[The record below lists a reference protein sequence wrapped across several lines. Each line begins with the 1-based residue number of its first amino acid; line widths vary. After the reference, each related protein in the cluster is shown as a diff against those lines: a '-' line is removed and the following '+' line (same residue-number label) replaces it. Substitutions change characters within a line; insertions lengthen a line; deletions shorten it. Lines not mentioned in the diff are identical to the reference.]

1 MSASC
6 DAKLTSMEPSPD
18 PDAVFE
24 RVMLDEQSWVDVARG
39 WMTGSDVLFRHLH
52 DNVAWQSSQLFRYD
66 HHVDEKRL
74 GAGWRRGQPLPH
86 PALATATRAI
96 QSRYGVMF
104 DGFSMILYRDGN
116 DGQGFHRDTD
126 MRYLDDTL
134 IAVLSLGAKRPW
146 LVRPHRAKHSLAA
159 AGGATHDFAPGPG
172 DLLVM
177 GGRAQADWQHSVAYL
192 NRATVGPRV
201 SLQWRHARRVGRPY
215 VGAGYNAPL
224 HYSQRSIGHAGP
236 G

>member
-1 MSASC
+1 MTCTAP
-6 DAKLTSMEPSPD
+6 APD
-18 PDAVFE
+18 PDATFE
-24 RVMLDEQSWVDVARG
+24 RVALDEHSWVDVARG
-39 WMTGSDVLFRHLH
+39 WMGDADALFHHLH
-52 DNVAWQSSQLFRYD
+52 DTVAWQGSRLFRYD

-86 PALATATRAI
+86 PALAAATRAL

-134 IAVLSLGAKRPW
+134 IAVLSLGARRPW
-146 LVRPHRAKHSLAA
+146 LVRPHRAKHSHAA
-159 AGGATHDFAPGPG
+159 AGGAVFDFAPGSG

-177 GGRAQADWQHSVAYL
+177 GGRSQADWQHSVAYL
-192 NRATVGPRV
+192 GRAAVGPRV
-201 SLQWRHARRVGRPY
+201 SLQWRHARRTGKPY
-215 VGAGYNAPL
+215 IGASYDAPL
-224 HYSQRSIGHAGP
+224 HYSPRR
-236 G
+236 